1 MLEFFGDY
9 FNWSNFFYLVGIIL
23 AGYAAAITSAN
34 RNIFIQIQELIACLE
49 RVNKDK
55 KVTAEEKK
63 EVMKEALDIAKA
75 VIMSK
80 TSLSV
85 LMFWRKK

>member
-1 MLEFFGDY
+1 MGEFFSDY
-9 FNWSNFFYLVGIIL
+9 MSWSNFFYLVGIIL
-23 AGYAAAITSAN
+23 AGYATAVTAKN
-34 RNIFIQIQELIACLE
+34 RAIFIEIQELVETLE

-75 VIMSK
+75 VIESK
-80 TSLSV
+80 LAI
-85 LMFWRKK
+85 WRSK

>member
-9 FNWSNFFYLVGIIL
+9 FNWSNFFYLVGIIM
-23 AGYAAAITSAN
+23 AGYATAVTAKN
-34 RNIFIQIQELIACLE
+34 RAIFIEIQELVETLE

-55 KVTAEEKK
+55 KVTAAEKK

-75 VIMSK
+75 VISSK
-80 TSLSV
+80 WSL
-85 LMFWRKK
+85 WRSK

>member
-1 MLEFFGDY
+1 MGEFFSDY
-9 FNWSNFFYLVGIIL
+9 MSWSNFFYLVGIIL
-23 AGYAAAITSAN
+23 AGYATAVTAKN
-34 RNIFIQIQELIACLE
+34 RAIFIEIQELVETLE

-75 VIMSK
+75 VIESK
-80 TSLSV
+80 WAI
-85 LMFWRKK
+85 WRSK